1 MRPGRDH
8 PKEFEMRLRRIS
20 SILALPVLGAILG
33 ALLTVSPVS
42 AQSAWP
48 ERPVTIIV
56 PFAAGG
62 NTDGLARM
70 AAQHL
75 GEAFG
80 KTFIV
85 ENKPGAGGAIA
96 ADLVAKSAPD
106 GYTLFLA
113 ALPVMAVVPAIQKVR
128 YDSLKDFAPI
138 SNIGT
143 NPFALVVN
151 KDLPINS
158 LKEFVEYVRA
168 HKGEMSYGSAGVG
181 SLNHLSMA
189 LFLKQAGLEMVHVP
203 YKGNAPALA
212 DVVAGHV
219 QAMFSNLS
227 DALPQTKGGNVRM
240 LVVSS
245 EQRSILAKEVPTVAE
260 SGYPKYKVLT
270 WNGLM
275 APAGTPKDIVD
286 KISAELAKAVKESKF
301 REQLINYG
309 ADPLGDTPAEY
320 RAMLEKD
327 IQIWTEA
334 VDIAG
339 AKQQ

>member
-1 MRPGRDH
+1 MERP
-8 PKEFEMRLRRIS
+8 MSLRQALL
-20 SILALPVLGAILG
+20 ILASVLSVVL
-33 ALLTVSPVS
+33 SPAS
-42 AQSAWP
+42 AQTDWP
-48 ERPVTIIV
+48 QRPVTIIV

-62 NTDGLARM
+62 NTDGFARM

-75 GEAFG
+75 SEALG

-96 ADLVAKSAPD
+96 ADLVAKAQPD

-168 HKGEMSYGSAGVG
+168 RKGTLSYGSAGVG

-189 LFLKQAGLEMVHVP
+189 LFLKQAGIEMVHVP

-227 DALPQTKGGNVRM
+227 DALPQTKGGTVRM
-240 LVVSS
+240 LAVSS
-245 EQRSILAKEVPTVAE
+245 EQRSMLAKEVPTVAE

-275 APAGTPKDIVD
+275 APAGTPKPIID
-286 KISAELAKAVKESKF
+286 KVAAEIAKAVKEPKF

-327 IQIWTEA
+327 IPIWAEA
-334 VDIAG
+334 VDVAG
-339 AKQQ
+339 VKQQ

>member
-1 MRPGRDH
+1 
-8 PKEFEMRLRRIS
+8 MRLRR
-20 SILALPVLGAILG
+20 ALPVLGAILG
-33 ALLTVSPVS
+33 VTFGVIFPVAHVS
-42 AQSAWP
+42 AQTAWP

-62 NTDGLARM
+62 NTDGFARM
-70 AAQHL
+70 AAQRL
-75 GEAFG
+75 NEAFG

-96 ADLVAKSAPD
+96 ADFVAKSPPD

-128 YDSLKDFAPI
+128 YDSLKDFTPI

-143 NPFALVVN
+143 NPFALVLN
-151 KDLPINS
+151 KDLPIHS

-189 LFLKQAGLEMVHVP
+189 LFLKEAGLEMVHVP

-227 DALPQTKGGNVRM
+227 DALPQAKAGNVRM
-240 LVVSS
+240 LAVSS
-245 EQRSILAKEVPTVAE
+245 EQRSILAKDVPTVAE
-260 SGYPKYKVLT
+260 SGYPKYNVLT

-275 APAGTPKDIVD
+275 APAGTPKEIVD
-286 KISAELAKAVKESKF
+286 KISNEIAKAVKEPQF

-320 RAMLEKD
+320 GAMLKKD
-327 IQIWTEA
+327 ITIWAEA
-334 VDIAG
+334 VDVAG

>member
-1 MRPGRDH
+1 MEFGMRI
-8 PKEFEMRLRRIS
+8 LR
-20 SILALPVLGAILG
+20 ALFIFGAILG
-33 ALLTVSPVS
+33 VTFGAVVLAPHAP
-42 AQSAWP
+42 AQGTWP

-62 NTDGLARM
+62 NTDGFARM

-75 GEAFG
+75 SESLG
-80 KTFIV
+80 KTFVV
-85 ENKPGAGGAIA
+85 ENRPGAGGAIA
-96 ADLVAKSAPD
+96 AELVAKAPPD
-106 GYTLFLA
+106 GYMLFLA

-143 NPFALVVN
+143 NPFVLVVN
-151 KDLPINS
+151 KDLPIHS
-158 LKEFVEYVRA
+158 LKEFVEYTRA
-168 HKGEMSYGSAGVG
+168 RNGQMSYGSAGVG
-181 SLNHLSMA
+181 SLNHLSMV
-189 LFLKQAGLEMVHVP
+189 LFLKQAGLDMVHVP

-227 DALPQTKGGNVRM
+227 DALPQAKAGNVRM
-240 LVVSS
+240 LAVSS
-245 EQRSILAKEVPTVAE
+245 EQRSNLAKEVPTVAE

-275 APAGTPKDIVD
+275 APAGTPKEIVD
-286 KISAELAKAVKESKF
+286 KLSGEMAKAVKEPKF
-301 REQLINYG
+301 REQLVNYG

-320 RAMLEKD
+320 RAMLERD
-327 IQIWTEA
+327 ISIWAEA
-334 VDIAG
+334 VAAAG
-339 AKQQ
+339 VKQQ

>member
-1 MRPGRDH
+1 MAFSMRV
-8 PKEFEMRLRRIS
+8 LRAF
-20 SILALPVLGAILG
+20 SIFVVVLGVTFG
-33 ALLTVSPVS
+33 AVFPPPQAS
-42 AQSAWP
+42 AQGTWP

-62 NTDGLARM
+62 NTDGFARM

-75 GEAFG
+75 SESLG
-80 KTFIV
+80 KTFVV
-85 ENKPGAGGAIA
+85 ENRPGAGGAIA
-96 ADLVAKSAPD
+96 AEFVAKAQPD

-113 ALPVMAVVPAIQKVR
+113 ALPVMAVVPAVQKVR

-151 KDLPINS
+151 KDLPIHS
-158 LKEFVEYVRA
+158 LKEFVEYVRTR
-168 HKGEMSYGSAGVG
+168 KGEMSYGSAGVG
-181 SLNHLSMA
+181 SLNHLSMV
-189 LFLKQAGLEMVHVP
+189 LFLKQAGLDMVHVP
-203 YKGNAPALA
+203 YKGNAPALG

-227 DALPQTKGGNVRM
+227 DALPQTKAGNVRM
-240 LVVSS
+240 LAVSS
-245 EQRSILAKEVPTVAE
+245 EQRSILASEVPTVAE

-275 APAGTPKDIVD
+275 APAGTPREIVD
-286 KISAELAKAVKESKF
+286 KLSSEIAKAVKEPKF
-301 REQLINYG
+301 REQLVNYG

-320 RAMLEKD
+320 RAMLERD
-327 IQIWTEA
+327 ISVWAEA
-334 VDIAG
+334 VAAAG
-339 AKQQ
+339 VKQQ

>member
-1 MRPGRDH
+1 MQ
-8 PKEFEMRLRRIS
+8 LRRTLP
-20 SILALPVLGAILG
+20 ILGAVFGITLGAILP
-33 ALLTVSPVS
+33 AS

-62 NTDGLARM
+62 NTDGFARM

-75 GEAFG
+75 ADTFG
-80 KTFIV
+80 KTFVV

-96 ADLVAKSAPD
+96 ADYVAKSEPD
-106 GYTLFLA
+106 GYTLLLA

-128 YDSLKDFAPI
+128 YDSLKDFVPI

-151 KDLPINS
+151 KDLPIHS
-158 LKEFVEYVRA
+158 LKEFIDYVRA
-168 HKGEMSYGSAGVG
+168 HKGELSYSSAGVG

-189 LFLKQAGLEMVHVP
+189 LFLKQADIEMIHVP

-227 DALPQTKGGNVRM
+227 DALPQTKAGSVRM
-240 LVVSS
+240 LAVSS
-245 EQRSILAKEVPTVAE
+245 EQRSILARDVPTVAE

-275 APAGTPKDIVD
+275 APAGTPKGIVD
-286 KISAELAKAVKESKF
+286 KIAAEIGKAVKEPKF

-327 IQIWTEA
+327 IPVWAEA
-334 VDIAG
+334 VELAG
-339 AKQQ
+339 VRQQ

>member
-1 MRPGRDH
+1 
-8 PKEFEMRLRRIS
+8 MRLRR
-20 SILALPVLGAILG
+20 ALPVLGAILG
-33 ALLTVSPVS
+33 VTFGAIFPVSHVS

-62 NTDGLARM
+62 NTDGFARM

-96 ADLVAKSAPD
+96 ADYVAKSTPD

-151 KDLPINS
+151 KDLPIKS
-158 LKEFVEYVRA
+158 LKEFVDYVRA
-168 HKGEMSYGSAGVG
+168 HKGELSYGSAGVG

-189 LFLKQAGLEMVHVP
+189 LFLKEAGIEMVHVP
-203 YKGNAPALA
+203 YKGNAPAMA

-227 DALPQTKGGNVRM
+227 DALPQTKGGTVRM
-240 LVVSS
+240 LAVSS
-245 EQRSILAKEVPTVAE
+245 EQRSDLAKDVPTVAE

-286 KISAELAKAVKESKF
+286 RISKEIAKAVKEPKF

-320 RAMLEKD
+320 KAMLEKD
-327 IQIWTEA
+327 IQIWAEA
-334 VDIAG
+334 VDVAG